1 MPRLRSPPAQR
12 TSSEAVDRTA
22 YSRRKR
28 LVPSRRRRRSLTCTT
43 STVSYLL
50 PSYQP
55 YLPAAYYV
63 HATAPRLPA
72 SPCCAN
78 SLLSPLR
85 QTFAGRGLMDDRPY
99 HNQSREAWSA
109 SGIAQDPHAAASA
122 VRRSQQATNSAA
134 REQAERALAAR
145 VASMIGQR
153 PSQVPAGSA
162 VAALRASGG
171 GSLNRPPSPAS
182 SAGSMSMPP
191 VAGASAPS
199 IANPPPQMQGGLAA
213 SIVGRARQLGR
224 PFHPQPE

>member
-1 MPRLRSPPAQR
+1 
-12 TSSEAVDRTA
+12 
-22 YSRRKR
+22 
-28 LVPSRRRRRSLTCTT
+28 
-43 STVSYLL
+43 
-50 PSYQP
+50 
-55 YLPAAYYV
+55 
-63 HATAPRLPA
+63 
-72 SPCCAN
+72 
-78 SLLSPLR
+78 
-85 QTFAGRGLMDDRPY
+85 MDDRPY

-199 IANPPPQMQGGLAA
+199 IANPPPQMQGGPQRPSSAGPVNWA
-213 SIVGRARQLGR
+213 DRSIHNLNDQKWRLD
-224 PFHPQPE
+224 PHPQPSTANSVLSQNSAAGRLAAENAVLREELKRMPEELLRISSCLLYTSPSPRDRQKSRMPSSA